1 MGSVKKKPLP
11 VSKKFT
17 EREKPSIHPKDYRR
31 WKPPRKNASQRSR
44 AINYLSC
51 ARHTARLKSFPDP
64 EKHAVAFDEYESIDD
79 DIEDMMLCL
88 TEAKLTLAD
97 IGTDEEELDALREA
111 EHRLNESARRQAIPS
126 AVQVSKRELGDDDI

>member
-1 MGSVKKKPLP
+1 MKKKPLP

-44 AINYLSC
+44 AINYLAC
-51 ARHTARLKSFPDP
+51 ARHTARLKEFPST
-64 EKHAVAFDEYESIDD
+64 EHAVAFDEYESIDD
-79 DIEDMMLCL
+79 DIDDMMLCL
-88 TEAKLTLAD
+88 AEAKLTLAD
-97 IGTDEEELDALREA
+97 IGTDEEELEALREA
-111 EHRLNESARRQAIPS
+111 EHRLNESAKRQGVPN